1 MNRARLRIG
10 VDFHTW
16 DGIFQG
22 SRSHVLGLYRAAIR
36 QAPDVDFIFFLEG
49 IESLKAAYPE
59 FSAPNVHLV
68 RAPHRSGLVRFGVQ
82 LAWLQ
87 WRHRLDILHTQYRIP
102 LVPLGPTACTIHD
115 LLFETHPQYFS
126 KGFTL
131 QSKLTFRMA
140 ARWAN
145 VLFSVSE
152 FSRGELA
159 RLYGTDPARVA
170 VTYNGVDR
178 KRFHPGPQGQDEVR
192 ALGLTPG
199 HYVLTVGRLEPRKN
213 QAALI
218 KAWARLGDDA
228 PPLVIVGQRD
238 FSFAEVFEAL
248 NQLKDPSRVVFLD
261 RVSDEALP
269 AVMRHARVFA
279 YPAFAEGFGMPVAE
293 AMASGVP
300 VLTSST
306 TSLPEVAGEGAWL
319 VDPASVDAIH
329 EGLQRLLSD
338 EALCSQLVQRA
349 EQRVHRFDWEL
360 SAQTFL
366 AGVRAHFARQVAA

>member
-1 MNRARLRIG
+1 MNRSRLRIG

-159 RLYGTDPARVA
+159 RLYGTDPTRVA

-329 EGLQRLLSD
+329 EGLQRLLTD
-338 EALCSQLVQRA
+338 EVLCSQLVQRA

>member
-1 MNRARLRIG
+1 MSTKRLRVG

-36 QAPDVDFIFFLEG
+36 QAPDMDFVFFLEG
-49 IESLKAAYPE
+49 IDSLKAAHPE
-59 FSAPNVHLV
+59 FNAPNVQLISA
-68 RAPHRSGLVRFGVQ
+68 RHRSGLVRFGVQ

-87 WRHRLDILHTQYRIP
+87 WRHGIDILHTQYRIP
-102 LVPLGPTACTIHD
+102 LVPVGPTACTIHD

-126 KGFTL
+126 RGFTV
-131 QSKLTFRMA
+131 QSKITFRMA
-140 ARWAN
+140 ARWAS

-159 RLYGTDPARVA
+159 RLYGVNPERVA

-178 KRFHPGPQGQDEVR
+178 RRFFPGAEGREDVV

-199 HYVLTVGRLEPRKN
+199 NYILTVGRLEPRKN

-218 KAWARLGDDA
+218 RAWARLGEDA

-248 NQLKDPSRVVFLD
+248 KAVRDPSRVVFLD
-261 RVSDEALP
+261 RVSDAALP
-269 AVMRHARVFA
+269 AVMRHAKVFA

-300 VLTSST
+300 VLTSNT

-319 VDPASVDAIH
+319 VDPASVESIH
-329 EGLQRLLSD
+329 DGLVRLLSD
-338 EALCSQLVQRA
+338 EALTAQLVHRA

-366 AGVRAHFARQVAA
+366 SGLRAHFAERVAA

>member
-1 MNRARLRIG
+1 MSQSRLRIG

-36 QAPDVDFIFFLEG
+36 QAPDLDFVFFLEG

-59 FSAPNVHLV
+59 FSAPNVTLV
-68 RAPHRSGLVRFGVQ
+68 RARHRSGLVRFGVQ

-87 WRHRLDILHTQYRIP
+87 WRHRIDILHTQYRIP

-131 QSKLTFRMA
+131 QSKLTFRMS

-159 RLYGTDPARVA
+159 RLYGTDAARVA

-178 KRFHPGPQGQDEVR
+178 QRFHPGPQGQDHVL

-238 FSFAEVFEAL
+238 FSFAEVFDVL
-248 NQLKDPSRVVFLD
+248 RTLKDPSRVVFLD

-269 AVMRHARVFA
+269 AVMRHAKVFA

-300 VLTSST
+300 VLTSNT

-338 EALCSQLVQRA
+338 PGLCQQLVQRA

-366 AGVRAHFARQVAA
+366 RGVRAHFAQQVVA